1 MSSATE
7 LIASIAKRDLPRTEA
22 TLQADIR
29 QLLLTAPL
37 GLAEDDLR
45 DIVLESPVGDRRRID
60 VEIGSTVIEA
70 KKDLRKGKV
79 RSEAV
84 DQLSGYL
91 EHRQANTG
99 CRYVGVLTDGAE
111 WRCYHLA
118 AGEPFEVSSI
128 VVDGASPD
136 IDEFL
141 VWLEGV
147 MATAQGIPPSPVE
160 IGRRLGAASS
170 SHALDH
176 ATLSS
181 LYQRHRDQPSVRMK
195 RDLWARLLTTALG
208 TNFRDD
214 DELFVEH
221 TLLVNS
227 AEIIAHAVL
236 GLDPKTIGP
245 TSLMSGAK
253 FDEAGIYGVVE
264 SDFFDWVVEVPE
276 GDKYVR
282 ALARRLGRFDWGEVE
297 HDVLKVLYESV
308 ISAETRKILGEYYTP
323 DWLAE
328 KIVMDAVSAPLTER
342 VLDPAC
348 GSGTFVFHAIRKY
361 LAAAE
366 EAEQPLR
373 TTLAGLTQHVIGMDL
388 HPVAVTLARV
398 TYILAIGR
406 KRLTDASRGVIQVP
420 VYLGDSLQWQRNA
433 KDLWSAEN
441 LIVKTDDRLELFP
454 SELRFP
460 DALLKN
466 ARVFDELV
474 KELAAKASARVSGSA
489 PPALTGVFQR
499 LAIPPDMQ
507 PTIVGTFK
515 TMCRL
520 NDEGRDHI
528 WGYYIRNLAR
538 PTWLARHEN
547 QVDVLV
553 GNPPWL
559 AYRHMS
565 AEMQELF
572 RDMSESRDLWHGATV
587 ATHQDLSGLFIAR
600 TIELYLR
607 PGGRFAMVLP
617 NAVIDRAQ
625 FAGFRTGYYPSRDA
639 ARAVNVRFWT
649 PWDLRRIRPHF
660 FPRGAA
666 IAFGVRED
674 TPTPMPTAIEVWSG
688 RLPRTDA
695 AWEEVKEALAR
706 EPGQARP
713 SSHEALSPYRA
724 RFTQGAIF
732 APRVLFLVEERDAG
746 PLGVPGGK
754 VAVRS
759 HRGANEKKPYK
770 QLDNQEGVV
779 ETEFLRPVYLGEVVL
794 PYRTL
799 HPLKVIV
806 PRDADGLF
814 DETSRLEL
822 YPGLADW
829 WRAAEEV
836 WIAHRQKSSKL
847 SLLQQLD
854 YRGKLTKQ
862 FPIQPQRI
870 VYSKSGMHLVAA
882 RISDHRAVINNS
894 LYWATV
900 VTEEEAL
907 YLCAILNAAKVT
919 ELVRPLMSYGKD
931 ERHFDKYIWQLPI
944 PLYDDTIDLH
954 RALASLGKRAEE
966 EIAQIE
972 FPASHFTALRRLVRQ
987 HLAASPVG
995 KEIGLLVEEL
1005 LA

>member
-1 MSSATE
+1 MSSVTD
-7 LIASIAKRDLPRTEA
+7 LIAKMVKRDSPRTEA

-37 GLAEDDLR
+37 DLAEDNLQE
-45 DIVLESPVGDRRRID
+45 IVLESPVGDRRRID
-60 VEIGSTVIEA
+60 VETGSTVIEV

-79 RSEAV
+79 RAEAV
-84 DQLSGYL
+84 GQLSGYL

-99 CRYVGVLTDGAE
+99 CRYVGILTDGAE

-118 AGEPFEVSSI
+118 AGEPVEVSNF
-128 VVDGASPD
+128 VVDGAAPD
-136 IDEFL
+136 VDEFL

-147 MATAQGIPPSPVE
+147 LATAQGVPPSPAE
-160 IGRRLGAASS
+160 IRRRLGANSS

-176 ATLSS
+176 ATLAS
-181 LYQRHRDQPSVRMK
+181 LYEQHRDQPSVRMK
-195 RDLWARLLTTALG
+195 RELWARLLTTALG
-208 TNFRDD
+208 TNFKDD
-214 DELFVEH
+214 DRLFVEH

-236 GLDPKTIGP
+236 GLDLHAIGP
-245 TSLMSGAK
+245 ASLMSGAK

-282 ALARRLGRFDWGEVE
+282 ALARRLGRFDWSDVE

-323 DWLAE
+323 DWLAA
-328 KIVMDAVSAPLTER
+328 KMVMDAVSAPLTER

-348 GSGTFVFHAIRKY
+348 GSGTFVFHAVRKY
-361 LAAAE
+361 LSAAQDA
-366 EAEQPLR
+366 AQPLK

-406 KRLTDASRGVIQVP
+406 ERLTDSSRGVIQVP

-433 KDLWSAEN
+433 KDLWSSEN

-460 DALLKN
+460 DALLRN

-474 KELAAKASARVSGSA
+474 KELASKASARTPGSA
-489 PPALTGVFQR
+489 SPSLAGIFQR

-520 NDEGRDHI
+520 HDEGRDHI

-617 NAVIDRAQ
+617 NAAIDRAQ

-639 ARAVNVRFWT
+639 ARAVHVKFDT

-666 IAFGVRED
+666 VAFGVRQE
-674 TPTPMPTAIEVWSG
+674 TAVPMPTAIDVWSG

-695 AWEEVKEALAR
+695 TWEEVQGLLERNAG
-706 EPGQARP
+706 EARP
-713 SSHEALSPYRA
+713 STAEAQSAYRE
-724 RFTQGAIF
+724 RFVQGATF
-732 APRVLFLVEERDAG
+732 LPRLLFIVQEGEVG
-746 PLGVPGGK
+746 PLGVPAGRVK
-754 VAVRS
+754 VRS
-759 HRGANEKKPYK
+759 HRSANEKKPWK
-770 QLDNQEGVV
+770 GLDNLEGVV
-779 ETEFLRPVYLGEVVL
+779 ESEFVRPLYSGESIL
-794 PYRTL
+794 PYRARI
-799 HPLKVIV
+799 PLRVVV
-806 PRDADGLF
+806 PWEGQGLL
-814 DETSRLEL
+814 DSQSDRAEL
-822 YPGLADW
+822 YKGLSEW
-829 WRAAEEV
+829 WHQAERH
-836 WIAHRQKSSKL
+836 WTDHRKSERL

-854 YRGKLTKQ
+854 YRGKLSKQ
-862 FPIQPQRI
+862 FPIPPERI
-870 VYSKSGMHLVAA
+870 VYSASGMHLVAA
-882 RISDHRAVINNS
+882 RVRDSRALINKS
-894 LYWATV
+894 LYWATA
-900 VTEEEAL
+900 TSEDEAL
-907 YLCAILNAAKVT
+907 YVCAILNAAKVT

-944 PLYDDTIDLH
+944 PLYSDAVDLH
-954 RALASLGKRAEE
+954 RELASLGKRAED
-966 EIAQIE
+966 EIAQLDL
-972 FPASHFTALRRLVRQ
+972 PDMHFTALRRRIRR
-987 HLAASPVG
+987 HLSASPVG
-995 KEIGLLVEEL
+995 KEIELLVEEL